1 MSHLDRTLKIIYL
14 LFFFFNLVCFSLSFM
29 ISPQS
34 MLKEN
39 PNLTARKLIYFS
51 RFPFYNCL
59 MNIDEMYWE
68 SLISFYY
75 LSIELAVFKFY
86 WQCMSLEFK
95 GDVLK
100 YHSIW
105 VFVFCSF
112 SFPFFFLLGSTKSS
126 TTCPQRWITLKLSRM
141 VCK

>member
-1 MSHLDRTLKIIYL
+1 MSHLERTLKIIYL
-14 LFFFFNLVCFSLSFM
+14 LFFFFNLVCFILSFM

-59 MNIDEMYWE
+59 MNIDEMYRE

-86 WQCMSLEFK
+86 
-95 GDVLK
+95 
-100 YHSIW
+100 
-105 VFVFCSF
+105 
-112 SFPFFFLLGSTKSS
+112 
-126 TTCPQRWITLKLSRM
+126 
-141 VCK
+141 